1 MTMFIAICAMF
12 ILPDLPHNTRW
23 LTPEERALAISRL
36 ADDGEGIVGTT
47 RKTMKGLRDAMSDWK
62 VWWFAT
68 AFLFQLLAQSF
79 YLYFPTLSAT
89 MGYDTTITLLL
100 CAPPWVF
107 CTISAFALSRLV
119 DQFYSCYCVSRMIR
133 YSDKKQKRYRYIAVV
148 NAFAVLGFIISI
160 CTMNTAARYIS
171 L

>member
-1 MTMFIAICAMF
+1 MTMFIAICAVF

-36 ADDGEGIVGTT
+36 ADDGGGSAGTT
-47 RKTMKGLRDAMSDWK
+47 RKTMNGLWDAMSDLK

-68 AFLFQLLAQSF
+68 ALLFQLLGQSF
-79 YLYFPTLSAT
+79 YLYFPTLSET
-89 MGYDTTITLLL
+89 MGYNTTITLLL

-119 DQFYSCYCVSRMIR
+119 D
-133 YSDKKQKRYRYIAVV
+133 
-148 NAFAVLGFIISI
+148 
-160 CTMNTAARYIS
+160 
-171 L
+171 